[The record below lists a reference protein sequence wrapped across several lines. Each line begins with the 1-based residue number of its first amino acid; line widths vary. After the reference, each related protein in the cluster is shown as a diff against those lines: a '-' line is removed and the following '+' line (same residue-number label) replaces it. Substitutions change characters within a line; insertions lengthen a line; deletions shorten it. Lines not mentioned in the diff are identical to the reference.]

1 MTVRQSPQSYS
12 IDGKVFCQG
21 MRSNERSEFHRVVT
35 EGYTILRV
43 SEYLYVMLL
52 NIKKSLCYAKLPPLG
67 VPLSSSEYLYGL
79 RGGLNVDRARTAPS
93 KPYGVL
99 PRLVE

>member
-43 SEYLYVMLL
+43 SEYLYVMLCKY
-52 NIKKSLCYAKLPPLG
+52 KKVFMLCG
-67 VPLSSSEYLYGL
+67 VSY
-79 RGGLNVDRARTAPS
+79 
-93 KPYGVL
+93 VL
-99 PRLVE
+99 FVS